1 MKERLKQRK
10 EELGMTTASLAKL
23 SGVPVGTI
31 NKILTGE
38 TKSPR
43 LDTLLA
49 LEKVLFPGNAGPTAY
64 NSREE
69 STGAAYSYSRET
81 SGPANCVR
89 EASFAY
95 AASRWEEKTGKQ
107 DRYTVADYDALP
119 DDVRA
124 ELIDGEL
131 IYMEAPDLVHQFVS
145 TELSFLLTSHIR
157 QKQGNCLVFT
167 APLDVQLDCDDR
179 TIVQPDVLVSCRR
192 EQRITRGIFGAP
204 DMVIE
209 ITSPSTRKRDYTK
222 KMVKYLEAGVREYW
236 IVDLQKKIVITY
248 FFEEDFMP
256 HIYPFESPVP
266 VSIFNGEC
274 CVELAGIL
282 KRLDVAEG

>member
-69 STGAAYSYSRET
+69 R
-81 SGPANCVR
+81 
-89 EASFAY
+89 
-95 AASRWEEKTGKQ
+95 TGKQ
-107 DRYTVADYDALP
+107 DNYTLTDYDALP
-119 DDVRA
+119 DDVIA

-131 IYMEAPDLVHQFVS
+131 IYMEASDLVHQFVS

-179 TIVQPDVLVSCRR
+179 TIVQPDVLISCRR
-192 EQRITRGIFGAP
+192 EQRINRGIFGAP

-209 ITSPSTRKRDYTK
+209 ITSPSTRKRDYAK

-274 CVELAGIL
+274 CVDLAWIMD
-282 KRLDVAEG
+282 RLETAEG